1 MKKLIMIA
9 FAATFSAV
17 ANAATVNWSMNSISA
32 SPDNSAK
39 NTYMAY
45 IFDTAVGYDSVISA
59 LADGDTTVL
68 DSALG
73 SKAVSAAGAVL
84 GAKATTD
91 IYSTGDYVTA
101 FAVILN
107 NSTPANATYFLGV
120 SEVTSGSGV
129 SSAGAVT
136 FGFGSQAANTAWTA
150 VAVPEPTSGL
160 LMLVG
165 LVGLALR
172 RKRA

>member
-59 LADGDTTVL
+59 LAEGNTTVL
-68 DSALG
+68 DSQQCGANLLQHLILC
-73 SKAVSAAGAVL
+73 SLWSYLAVQAVSAFY
-84 GAKATTD
+84 D
-91 IYSTGDYVTA
+91 
-101 FAVILN
+101 
-107 NSTPANATYFLGV
+107 
-120 SEVTSGSGV
+120 E
-129 SSAGAVT
+129 
-136 FGFGSQAANTAWTA
+136 
-150 VAVPEPTSGL
+150 
-160 LMLVG
+160 
-165 LVGLALR
+165 
-172 RKRA
+172 